1 MGIETALM
9 VGMVASAATA
19 AVSTYGAVQQAKA
32 EQDAAYQQEV
42 ELNKIAASEA
52 SDAALRADKKAAEA
66 MAAMEAMGG
75 FGSYNDTR
83 LQLEM
88 AGLKGLDLARI
99 ESNRSRQAAQLYA
112 ARKSLANQAVNA
124 TIKGVGQM
132 VGSVANYYGSMG
144 LLDAQKTAQV
154 AELEN
159 VQNLGS
165 TTAVK

>member
-1 MGIETALM
+1 MGIAAIGLI
-9 VGMVASAATA
+9 VSAASA

-32 EQDAAYQQEV
+32 EQKQAYQQEV

-52 SDAALRADKKAAEA
+52 SDAVDRADKRAAEA

-75 FGSYNDTR
+75 FGSYNDER

-112 ARKSLANQAVNA
+112 ARKSLANSAVNS
-124 TIKGVGQM
+124 TVKGIGQ
-132 VGSVANYYGSMG
+132 VAGSVANYYGQMG
-144 LLDAQKTAQV
+144 LLK
-154 AELEN
+154 ELRAGRDEELAN
-159 VQNLGS
+159 VSNLGL
-165 TTAVK
+165 AAAQDHY